1 MPMSPQPEPR
11 RRHWLPM
18 ALVLVGLAL
27 AGAGVAAWDDQRE
40 VVRRA
45 AGLTGGD
52 PHAGEEAIGRFGCGG
67 CHTIP
72 GVRGARGLVGPP
84 LTDFGQRVYVAGR
97 LYNSP
102 DNLMRWIM
110 DPEQISPGTAMPQ
123 VGATEAEARDIAAYL
138 YTLR

>member
-1 MPMSPQPEPR
+1 MPPPDPEPR
-11 RRHWLPM
+11 LRYWLPL
-18 ALVLVGLAL
+18 ALVVAGLVAAGL
-27 AGAGVAAWDDQRE
+27 GAAAWDDQRE

-52 PHAGEEAIGRFGCGG
+52 PHAGEEAILRYGCGG

-72 GVRGARGLVGPP
+72 GVAGARGLVGPP
-84 LTDFGQRVYVAGR
+84 LNDFGQRVYVAGR

-102 DNLMRWIM
+102 DNLVRWILE
-110 DPEQISPGTAMPQ
+110 PQAVSPGTAMPK
-123 VGATEAEARDIAAYL
+123 VGASETDARDIAAYL